1 LTLVSQISRDD
12 VAHLARLARLA
23 LTDDEIDSFSGQL
36 DAILE
41 HVSRIQAV
49 DVTGV
54 EATDNPVSRRAGA
67 QRLGETAGDVNVTR
81 PDTAVPSLSQQQ
93 ALSGAPRVE
102 QGRFAVPQILGE
114 SQ

>member
-1 LTLVSQISRDD
+1 

-23 LTDDEIDSFSGQL
+23 LTDEELDSFSGQL

-41 HVSRIQAV
+41 HVSRIQSV

-54 EATDNPVSRRAGA
+54 EATDNPLD
-67 QRLGETAGDVNVTR
+67 QVNVTR
-81 PDTAVPSLSQQQ
+81 PDTVVPGLTQDA
-93 ALSGAPRVE
+93 ALAEAPRAE